1 MHATVLLWISS
12 FLTGYRTLHLP
23 ARTPHLL
30 TDTDIL
36 SSTWIGWGG
45 MLKQS
50 LSTAPCSSRKILA
63 IRIHSTEV
71 SRTPLEP
78 LCYVI
83 SRNAASSFRTT
94 YETTGAVLTLAQA
107 TCSGESLYPV
117 LRGLVHAWRPS
128 GVSLEELNLPRL
140 NTSKKQRT
148 TRDWGRVKCLNTDTR
163 VEVIPGIPSTSRF
176 SRATHSWGDTHKK
189 DQVEVCVG

>member
-1 MHATVLLWISS
+1 
-12 FLTGYRTLHLP
+12 
-23 ARTPHLL
+23 
-30 TDTDIL
+30 
-36 SSTWIGWGG
+36 

-50 LSTAPCSSRKILA
+50 LSRAPCSSRKILA

-71 SRTPLEP
+71 SQAPLEP
-78 LCYVI
+78 LCYDI

-117 LRGLVHAWRPS
+117 LRSLVHAWRP
-128 GVSLEELNLPRL
+128 GVSLEELNLSRL

-148 TRDWGRVKCLNTDTR
+148 TRDWEKSGMFKY
-163 VEVIPGIPSTSRF
+163 
-176 SRATHSWGDTHKK
+176 
-189 DQVEVCVG
+189 

>member
-1 MHATVLLWISS
+1 
-12 FLTGYRTLHLP
+12 
-23 ARTPHLL
+23 
-30 TDTDIL
+30 
-36 SSTWIGWGG
+36 

-50 LSTAPCSSRKILA
+50 LSTALCSSRKILA
-63 IRIHSTEV
+63 IRIHSTQV
-71 SRTPLEP
+71 SRAPLEP

-128 GVSLEELNLPRL
+128 GVPLEKELNLSRL

-148 TRDWGRVKCLNTDTR
+148 TKDWGRAKCLNTDTR

-176 SRATHSWGDTHKK
+176 SRATHS
-189 DQVEVCVG
+189 